1 MTMSLKAIV
10 STYSIYSWYKNIV
23 YCKEVIIENKKL
35 TKRKKE
41 RVFFFSFSLEKD
53 LGSLCMLVNT
63 VYVICKYS
71 GLLGN
76 LDYLRYLDGIR
87 PVQGSMAIDYLRYL
101 GRQSYFGDRDKGYCI
116 FTFSPNDSP

>member
-1 MTMSLKAIV
+1 MRIRSLQKG
-10 STYSIYSWYKNIV
+10 
-23 YCKEVIIENKKL
+23 KK
-35 TKRKKE
+35 RE
-41 RVFFFSFSLEKD
+41 YFFFSFSLEKD

-101 GRQSYFGDRDKGYCI
+101 GRRSYFGDRDKGYCI

>member
-1 MTMSLKAIV
+1 MRIRSLQKG
-10 STYSIYSWYKNIV
+10 
-23 YCKEVIIENKKL
+23 KK
-35 TKRKKE
+35 RE
-41 RVFFFSFSLEKD
+41 YFFFSFSLEKD

-101 GRQSYFGDRDKGYCI
+101 GRWSYFGDRDKGYCI